1 MGGFLVSEVT
11 YCTYKKI
18 NFQLYKYGSVL
29 FQIGTKLFYLIFFN
43 TPNLLMV
50 THHNKGSWK
59 KKFYK
64 LKLYYLE
71 VR

>member
-50 THHNKGSWK
+50 THHNKGS
-59 KKFYK
+59 
-64 LKLYYLE
+64 
-71 VR
+71 